1 MIRWVAGAV
10 AALLLGVV
18 VPAHAFK
25 RTALGESLKDF
36 TLEARDGTRFHLAE
50 GRGSKATLVVFW
62 ATWSSRS
69 SEALSGF
76 QKLYDQYRDSGLQV
90 VAVNV
95 EHQDANSADRLR
107 LEEFLRG
114 SGATFPAVFDEG
126 LAVFN
131 DYGVIAVPST
141 VLADGEGKIVELL
154 EGYARTTRDEF
165 GDRVREVLGVLSPR
179 PEAAAP
185 TGYAPAGKAARYV
198 QMGEVLMQRGMPGRA
213 EGAFRQAV
221 EQDPRYAAAYRGLAA
236 SLKAQGQDSK
246 SEEALRSALE
256 IEAAEPSQK
265 EPATA
270 RPAAALGG
278 SAPGDS
284 AAAARYL
291 KMGRL
296 LLGQNQAPAAETA
309 FRKALAASPGSAEA
323 HFALADALEA
333 QGRTDEAG
341 RLRTEG
347 ASLGP
352 AGKP

>member
-10 AALLLGVV
+10 AALLLGGV

-25 RTALGESLKDF
+25 RTALGEGLKDF
-36 TLEARDGTRFHLAE
+36 TLEARDGTPFHLAE

-76 QKLYDQYRDSGLQV
+76 QKLYDLYRDSGLQV

-95 EHQDANSADRLR
+95 EHQDANSADRPR
-107 LEEFLRG
+107 LEEFLRNA
-114 SGATFPAVFDEG
+114 GATFPSVFDEG
-126 LAVFN
+126 LVVFN

-179 PEAAAP
+179 PVAAAP
-185 TGYAPAGKAARYV
+185 AGYAPAGKAARYV

-213 EGAFRQAV
+213 EGAFRQAL

-236 SLKAQGQDSK
+236 SLKAQGQDPK
-246 SEEALRSALE
+246 SEEALRSAAE
-256 IEAAEPSQK
+256 IEAADPSQR
-265 EPATA
+265 E
-270 RPAAALGG
+270 PAAASAGG
-278 SAPGDS
+278 ASEDP

-296 LLGQNQAPAAETA
+296 LLGQNQAAAAEAA
-309 FRKALAASPGSAEA
+309 FRKALAASPGAAEA
-323 HFALADALEA
+323 HQALAEALEA
-333 QGRTDEAG
+333 QGRTDEAA
-341 RLRTEG
+341 RLRTQGG
-347 ASLGP
+347 ALAPG
-352 AGKP
+352 GKP